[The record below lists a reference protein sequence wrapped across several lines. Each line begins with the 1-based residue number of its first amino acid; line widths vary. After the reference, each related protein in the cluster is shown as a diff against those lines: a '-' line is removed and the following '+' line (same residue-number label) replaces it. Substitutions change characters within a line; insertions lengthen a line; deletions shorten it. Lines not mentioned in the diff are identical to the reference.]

1 MIRATHAASSFL
13 FAAVVVGCGTTTAD
27 PVGKSASYQ
36 SLGKAEEA
44 FEAKRHGEATTLFD
58 EAIRTG
64 LLQPDVLAETYVKR
78 ATCKIETGDLEGA
91 SADLEQAERGGA
103 VGEEYQQAQ
112 KMLSRKRSG
121 S

>member
-1 MIRATHAASSFL
+1 MISVTRAVPLLLCAIAII
-13 FAAVVVGCGTTTAD
+13 GCGTATAD

-36 SLGKAEEA
+36 SLGKADEA
-44 FEAKRHGEATTLFD
+44 FEANRHGEAMPLFD

-78 ATCKIETGDLEGA
+78 AVCKIETGDMEGA
-91 SADLEQAERGGA
+91 AADLEQAERGGA

-112 KMLSRKRSG
+112 KLLTKKRSG
-121 S
+121 A